1 MRKKNETMNNPP
13 ISVEQFVMA
22 YEAEQD
28 RIRAMLPDG
37 YTSLRPVLRINSEIR
52 NDRVL
57 YLEFNTPVEADG
69 RRGWL
74 NIANWK
80 SINDNIRYTREGR
93 KVTITA
99 PFLELSY
106 TGTGIEGG
114 CPAEKDNE
122 GCYYI
127 GGDPE
132 FRPAETIDQKK
143 EFCDCEFIW
152 KFHEGDAHGSSE
164 GKTIAVC
171 CMPVSNEYKKISMTA
186 ENAASIPCVRVL
198 GAYIVKFHRIP
209 E

>member
-1 MRKKNETMNNPP
+1 MDKLQAFG
-13 ISVEQFVMA
+13 VEQFVMA

-37 YTSLRPVLRINSEIR
+37 YTSRRPVLRINSEIR
-52 NDRVL
+52 NDMVL
-57 YLEFNTPVEADG
+57 YLELNTPVEADG

-80 SINDNIRYTREGR
+80 STNDNIGYTRDGR
-93 KVTITA
+93 KVVITA

-127 GGDPE
+127 GGDLE
-132 FRPAETIDQKK
+132 FRPAEKIDQRK
-143 EFCDCEFIW
+143 EFCDCEFTW
-152 KFHEGDAHGSSE
+152 KFHEGDARGTSE
-164 GKTIAVC
+164 GRTIAVN
-171 CMPVSNEYKKISMTA
+171 CMPVSIEYEKTSLTA
-186 ENAASIPCVRVL
+186 ENASAIPCIRVL
-198 GAYIVKFHRIP
+198 GAYIVRFTRIL
-209 E
+209 EKM